1 MRVSVIGGS
10 SIDDETAEVA
20 REVGRLLGERG
31 HTLVC
36 GGLGGVMAPACEGA
50 REAER
55 SEASLGASGERE
67 RAASRAADRREAS
80 ERESGERERLASRAV
95 DHRET
100 AEGASGEAASREASS
115 GARGPDPADRGD
127 SPASDEH
134 GVETIGILPT
144 DRRADANEWVTT
156 PIATGL
162 GNARNPLVVLNGDAV
177 IAIDGAA
184 GTLSELGHALDHGR
198 PVAGLGTHDVDL
210 DGFRAVESPRA
221 AVEFV
226 ESRVGDGG

>member
-36 GGLGGVMAPACEGA
+36 GGLGGVMAPACEGG
-50 REAER
+50 
-55 SEASLGASGERE
+55 SEY
-67 RAASRAADRREAS
+67 D
-80 ERESGERERLASRAV
+80 
-95 DHRET
+95 
-100 AEGASGEAASREASS
+100 
-115 GARGPDPADRGD
+115 
-127 SPASDEH
+127 
-134 GVETIGILPT
+134 VETIGILPT

-198 PVAGLGTHDVDL
+198 PVAGLDTHDVDL
-210 DGFRAVESPRA
+210 DGVRAVGTPRA
-221 AVEFV
+221 AVDY
-226 ESRVGDGG
+226 VGSAVDHR